1 MKLILEP
8 LVVAA
13 MLMQSV
19 PVPEQETSNTAQEQ
33 STAPDSSA
41 SAPHS

>member
-19 PVPEQETSNTAQEQ
+19 STPEQETSTPEQEQ

-41 SAPHS
+41 LPPD

>member
-19 PVPEQETSNTAQEQ
+19 PAPEQETSTPEQEQ
-33 STAPDSSA
+33 FTAPDASSLT
-41 SAPHS
+41 PHS